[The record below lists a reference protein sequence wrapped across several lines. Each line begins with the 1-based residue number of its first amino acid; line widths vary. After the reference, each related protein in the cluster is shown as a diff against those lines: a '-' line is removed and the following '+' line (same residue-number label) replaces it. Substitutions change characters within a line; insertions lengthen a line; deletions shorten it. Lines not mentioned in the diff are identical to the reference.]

1 MNLRER
7 LYRLFLKKQAIKTSN
22 TAIYRKQKQSV
33 IEYLT
38 REFQADCK
46 SIGDLLGI
54 AVFNNFVDKYI
65 PNSIFTI
72 ISGHTN
78 GVLCTV
84 LSFVVVGILVM
95 FLFYLIYCF

>member
-1 MNLRER
+1 MDLLILVLLVVIVGIFFRDTKR
-7 LYRLFLKKQAIKTSN
+7 LVYLIGILELFFRL
-22 TAIYRKQKQSV
+22 V
-33 IEYLT
+33 HH
-38 REFQADCK
+38 
-46 SIGDLLGI
+46 IGDLLGI

-78 GVLCTV
+78 GMLCTV

-95 FLFYLIYCF
+95 FLFYLIKYFFKAKKL

>member
-1 MNLRER
+1 MEFIMKYEKLVCKIASKYSCYSNFED
-7 LYRLFLKKQAIKTSN
+7 LKQ
-22 TAIYRKQKQSV
+22 V
-33 IEYLT
+33 GM
-38 REFQADCK
+38 
-46 SIGDLLGI
+46 IGLLK
-54 AVFNNFVDKYI
+54 AVDKYI

-95 FLFYLIYCF
+95 FLFYLIKYFFKAKKL